1 MILVILLFRKKKD
14 FVWYVCCLKKSTP
27 HPPDR
32 GNVLPKQPCKVCIWL
47 CLLTVCLVRQVNVV
61 GDVEG
66 GDGTRALREVLQTT

>member
-27 HPPDR
+27 PPDR
-32 GNVLPKQPCKVCIWL
+32 GNVLPKQPCKVYIWL